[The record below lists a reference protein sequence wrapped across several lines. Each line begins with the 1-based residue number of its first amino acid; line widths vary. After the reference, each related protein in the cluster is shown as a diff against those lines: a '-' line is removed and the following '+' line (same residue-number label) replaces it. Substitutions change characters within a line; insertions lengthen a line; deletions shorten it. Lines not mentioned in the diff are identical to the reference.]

1 MIIRATSKLLSVSRI
16 SPVKNDSLI
25 ADSFPGEWYANLLS
39 TGRVGKPAIHFLH
52 YPTMITIIYIGK
64 SLKQGV
70 AGLPERASALLKRN
84 GFSSLTERYQL
95 YSLPEIYTTN
105 NRFVLGNMNQ
115 MKFLVE
121 DLLAES
127 YELSENNVA
136 RIEDFM
142 LEYLVGGK
150 IAGRSNYVSPLK
162 ILKGNVSQ
170 DNTRPVSL

>member
-70 AGLPERASALLKRN
+70 A
-84 GFSSLTERYQL
+84 
-95 YSLPEIYTTN
+95 TN
-105 NRFVLGNMNQ
+105 SRFVLGNMNQ
-115 MKFLVE
+115 MKFLIE
-121 DLLAES
+121 DMLAES
-127 YELSENNVA
+127 YELSENNIA
-136 RIEDFM
+136 RIENFM
-142 LEYLVGGK
+142 QEYLVGGK
-150 IAGRSNYVSPLK
+150 IAGRNNYVSSLN
-162 ILKGNVSQ
+162 ILKSKI
-170 DNTRPVSL
+170 

>member
-1 MIIRATSKLLSVSRI
+1 MIIRATSKLLNVSRI
-16 SPVKNDSLI
+16 SLVKSNSLI

-39 TGRVGKPAIHFLH
+39 TGRVGKQAIHFLH
-52 YPTMITIIYIGK
+52 YPTMITLIYIGK

-70 AGLPERASALLKRN
+70 AGLPERASTLLKRN
-84 GFSSLTERYQL
+84 GFSSLRERYQL
-95 YSLPEIYTTN
+95 NSVPEIYTTN

-115 MKFLVE
+115 MKFLIE

-127 YELSENNVA
+127 YELSENNIA

-150 IAGRSNYVSPLK
+150 IAGKNHYVSSLK
-162 ILKGNVSQ
+162 ILKDNISQ
-170 DNTRPVSL
+170 INTTPVSL

>member
-1 MIIRATSKLLSVSRI
+1 MIIRATYKLLSVSRI
-16 SPVKNDSLI
+16 SPVKSDSLI

-64 SLKQGV
+64 LLKQGV
-70 AGLPERASALLKRN
+70 AVLPERASALLKRN
-84 GFSSLTERYQL
+84 GFSSLTEMYQL
-95 YSLPEIYTTN
+95 YTLPEVYTTN

-115 MKFLVE
+115 MKFLIE

-127 YELSENNVA
+127 YELSENNIA

-142 LEYLVGGK
+142 LEYLVGGM
-150 IAGRSNYVSPLK
+150 IAGKKNYVSPME
-162 ILKGNVSQ
+162 ILKSKI
-170 DNTRPVSL
+170 

>member
-1 MIIRATSKLLSVSRI
+1 MIIRATYKLLSVSRI
-16 SPVKNDSLI
+16 SPVKSDSLI

-70 AGLPERASALLKRN
+70 AVLPERASALLKRN
-84 GFSSLTERYQL
+84 GFSSMTDRYQL
-95 YSLPEIYTTN
+95 CSNPEIFATN

-115 MKFLVE
+115 MKFLIE
-121 DLLAES
+121 DMLAET
-127 YELSENNVA
+127 YELSENNIA

-142 LEYLVGGK
+142 LEYLVGGM
-150 IAGRSNYVSPLK
+150 IAGKKNYVSPME
-162 ILKGNVSQ
+162 ILKSKI
-170 DNTRPVSL
+170 

>member
-16 SPVKNDSLI
+16 SPVKNDSVI

-39 TGRVGKPAIHFLH
+39 TGRAGKLAIHFLH

-70 AGLPERASALLKRN
+70 ATLPERASALLKRN
-84 GFSSLTERYQL
+84 GFSSLTDRYHL
-95 YSLPEIYTTN
+95 FTEYEIYATN

-115 MKFLVE
+115 MKFFIEDMLVE
-121 DLLAES
+121 T
-127 YELSENNVA
+127 YELSENNIA
-136 RIEDFM
+136 RTEDFM

-150 IAGRSNYVSPLK
+150 IAGKKNYVSPK
-162 ILKGNVSQ
+162 EILNNQVENFKSNFL
-170 DNTRPVSL
+170 R